1 MLGTGLLVHLSSSF
15 LKWSLNLKDLVSH
28 YNLYLFVCAHKHCA
42 MCVHRRED
50 CLLGYFSLFTTFGSG
65 IELGSASLV
74 VSVFPSQDHLTSSFF
89 HFLVLSLDSWS
100 ISEMLSTSMVTCF
113 FRNANSGVGVLVLCT
128 AESPVITGPLGKQQE
143 LNKCLW
149 DA

>member
-50 CLLGYFSLFTTFGSG
+50 CLLDYFSLFTTFGSG

-74 VSVFPSQDHLTSSFF
+74 VSVFPSQDPLTSSFF

-100 ISEMLSTSMVTCF
+100 SLRCYLLLRSLAS
-113 FRNANSGVGVLVLCT
+113 SGMQIRGGGLVLCT